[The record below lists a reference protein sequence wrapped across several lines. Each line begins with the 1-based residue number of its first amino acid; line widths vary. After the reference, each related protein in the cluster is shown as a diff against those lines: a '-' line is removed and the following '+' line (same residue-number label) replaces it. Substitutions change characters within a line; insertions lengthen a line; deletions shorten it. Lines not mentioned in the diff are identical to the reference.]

1 MSNGSGSVWRV
12 RCAALAAVMACLV
25 CGCAK
30 NESDRSGAGSGESR
44 SVERRSSE
52 SAIIP
57 RRVLFGN
64 PERADLKVSPD
75 GKYLSYLAPVEGVM
89 NVWVA
94 PAGDIA
100 KAKAVTAEKERG
112 VRQHFWAFTSE
123 HVLYAQD
130 KGGDENWNIH
140 SADVTAATPSVKNL
154 TPNRAVQARLLRG
167 SNAHPEEI
175 LVGLNDRDPKFH
187 DVHRINVRSGEDKL
201 VLENPGTI
209 LDEPVRYFVSDE
221 DLRVRFA
228 FTTTRDGGAQVFRPR
243 DESQEPDWDPVD
255 RIEMQDAMT
264 TEPVGFD
271 ETGRFVYGTDSRGRD
286 TAALVVIDSNDGQ
299 TQVLAED
306 ARADA
311 TGDVFV
317 HPTEKHV
324 QAAAFNY
331 QRREWKVIDPD
342 VRGDFEYLKTVV
354 DGDFEVT
361 SRTLDDRTWTVA
373 YVVSDGPVR
382 YYVYDRPAKKAT
394 FLFTNRPALEKLKL
408 ARMEPVTI
416 KSRDGLNL
424 VSYLTLPVNATRE
437 KGPMVLLVHGGPWS
451 RDVWGLNSTHQWLAN
466 RGYVVLSV
474 NYRGSTGFGKK
485 FVNASNREWG
495 GKMHDDLIDA
505 VNWAV
510 KQGYADKDKVAI
522 MGGSYGGYATLV
534 GVTMTPDVFAC
545 GVNIVGLSNLL
556 TFLKTIP
563 PYWESGR
570 AMWYA
575 RMGDETTEEGR
586 KLLAERSPLTHVDKI
601 KKPLLIGH
609 GANDPRVK
617 QSESDQIVK
626 TMQEK
631 GLPVTY
637 VLYPDEGHGFGR
649 PENRLS
655 FNAVAEQFLARHLGG
670 RAEPVGKD
678 FEGSTIEVKAGAE
691 HVKGLEEALVR
702 K

>member
-1 MSNGSGSVWRV
+1 MSNGSGSVPRV
-12 RCAALAAVMACLV
+12 RAGMVAAVTALLL
-25 CGCAK
+25 CGCANNDAGRTK
-30 NESDRSGAGSGESR
+30 AASRETGAGADSL
-44 SVERRSSE
+44 
-52 SAIIP
+52 IP
-57 RRVLFGN
+57 RRLLFGN

-75 GKYLSYLAPVEGVM
+75 GKFLSYLAPVEGVM

-94 PAGDIA
+94 PANDIS
-100 KAKAVTAEKERG
+100 KARPVTAEKERG
-112 VRQHFWAFTSE
+112 VRQHFWAFTGG

-140 SADVTAATPSVKNL
+140 CADVTAATPSVKNL

-394 FLFTNRPALEKLKL
+394 FVFTNRPALEKLRL

-424 VSYLTLPVNATRE
+424 VSYLTLPALNATRE
-437 KGPMVLLVHGGPWS
+437 KPVPMVLFVHGGPWS
-451 RDVWGLNSTHQWLAN
+451 RDSWGLNSTHQWLAN
-466 RGYVVLSV
+466 RGYAVLSV

-510 KQGYADKDKVAI
+510 EKRYAQKDKVAI

-586 KLLAERSPLTHVDKI
+586 KLLEERSPLTHVDKI

-691 HVKGLEEALVR
+691 HVKGLEESLVR